1 MLTKGFDHLGRPL
14 PLSLSAD
21 EQGIGD
27 RKRRPRMR
35 LRIARLVPAI
45 GKIGRSLSGRAISLT
60 LTVLKSSMNSS
71 SAAVAASRARG
82 LVSRYLILAR
92 AVISSRVLDVSILVA
107 TATAIGVTI
116 LSMGNPLAL
125 LAEVKSAPQPG
136 ADQSTPIILTSAMLS
151 TADAEALPPTAK
163 GASTHEIAAASEL
176 ACQTQTENSEPS
188 EALFRQFWPS
198 MALSLPCLL
207 LDDFKPSC
215 LQFLQDAF
223 RQVGALI
230 GLDPTRTPPIGV
242 VVSGIRAEGGPDSG
256 FDCIGGI
263 DLHKRLQRVLN
274 QLHG

>member
-35 LRIARLVPAI
+35 LRIARPMPAI

-60 LTVLKSSMNSS
+60 LI
-71 SAAVAASRARG
+71 AGVAASRARG
-82 LVSRYLILAR
+82 LVSRCLIPAR

-125 LAEVKSAPQPG
+125 LAEVKSAPQSG

-274 QLHG
+274 QLQG

>member
-35 LRIARLVPAI
+35 LRIARPMPAI

-71 SAAVAASRARG
+71 SAGVAASRARG

-125 LAEVKSAPQPG
+125 FAEVKSAPQPG
-136 ADQSTPIILTSAMLS
+136 ADQSTPIILTSAIQS
-151 TADAEALPPTAK
+151 PAAPEALSP
-163 GASTHEIAAASEL
+163 THEIAAASVR
-176 ACQTQTENSEPS
+176 ASQTQTEKSEPSSS
-188 EALFRQFWPS
+188 EALFRQFQAWAAEQGAGAKLGRDAQKHRSAARAEIQNTQEPRARSQQQNARVQARPVQDARAERDGPAPS
-198 MALSLPCLL
+198 
-207 LDDFKPSC
+207 
-215 LQFLQDAF
+215 FLQSLNPFACAF
-223 RQVGALI
+223 EKKCNDHV
-230 GLDPTRTPPIGV
+230 
-242 VVSGIRAEGGPDSG
+242 
-256 FDCIGGI
+256 F
-263 DLHKRLQRVLN
+263 
-274 QLHG
+274 

>member
-35 LRIARLVPAI
+35 LRIARAVPAI

-71 SAAVAASRARG
+71 SAGVAASRATG

-125 LAEVKSAPQPG
+125 VAEVKSAQPG
-136 ADQSTPIILTSAMLS
+136 ADQSTPIILTSAIQS
-151 TADAEALPPTAK
+151 PAAPEALSP
-163 GASTHEIAAASEL
+163 THEIAAASVR
-176 ACQTQTENSEPS
+176 ASQTQTEKSEPSSS
-188 EALFRQFWPS
+188 EALFRQFQAWAAEQGAGPKLGRDAQKNRSAARAEIQNTQEPRARIIQQQNARVQARPVQDARAERDGPAPS
-198 MALSLPCLL
+198 
-207 LDDFKPSC
+207 
-215 LQFLQDAF
+215 FLQSLNPFACAF
-223 RQVGALI
+223 EKKCNDHV
-230 GLDPTRTPPIGV
+230 
-242 VVSGIRAEGGPDSG
+242 
-256 FDCIGGI
+256 F
-263 DLHKRLQRVLN
+263 
-274 QLHG
+274 

>member
-71 SAAVAASRARG
+71 SAGVAASRARG

-125 LAEVKSAPQPG
+125 FAEVKSAQPG
-136 ADQSTPIILTSAMLS
+136 ADQSTPIILTSAIQS
-151 TADAEALPPTAK
+151 PAAPEALSP
-163 GASTHEIAAASEL
+163 THEIAAASEL

-188 EALFRQFWPS
+188 SSEALFRQFQAWAAEQDARAKLGRDAQKHRSAARAEIQNTQEPRARIIQQQNARVQARPVQDARAERDGPAPS
-198 MALSLPCLL
+198 
-207 LDDFKPSC
+207 
-215 LQFLQDAF
+215 FLQSLNPFACAF
-223 RQVGALI
+223 EKKCNDHV
-230 GLDPTRTPPIGV
+230 
-242 VVSGIRAEGGPDSG
+242 
-256 FDCIGGI
+256 F
-263 DLHKRLQRVLN
+263 
-274 QLHG
+274 

>member
-14 PLSLSAD
+14 PLSPSAD

-35 LRIARLVPAI
+35 LRIARPMPAI

-60 LTVLKSSMNSS
+60 LI
-71 SAAVAASRARG
+71 AGVAASRARG
-82 LVSRYLILAR
+82 LVSRCLIPAR

-125 LAEVKSAPQPG
+125 LAEVKSAPQSG

-188 EALFRQFWPS
+188 SSEALFRQFQAWAAEQDARAKLGRDAQKHRSAARAEIQNTQEPRAGVRQQNARVQARPVHDARAERDGS
-198 MALSLPCLL
+198 VLS
-207 LDDFKPSC
+207 
-215 LQFLQDAF
+215 FLQGLNPF
-223 RQVGALI
+223 RAG
-230 GLDPTRTPPIGV
+230 PP
-242 VVSGIRAEGGPDSG
+242 
-256 FDCIGGI
+256 
-263 DLHKRLQRVLN
+263 
-274 QLHG
+274 

>member
-14 PLSLSAD
+14 PLPPSAD
-21 EQGIGD
+21 ELGIGD

-35 LRIARLVPAI
+35 LRIARPMPAI
-45 GKIGRSLSGRAISLT
+45 GKIGRSLSGKAIYLT
-60 LTVLKSSMNSS
+60 LI
-71 SAAVAASRARG
+71 AGVAASRARH
-82 LVSRYLILAR
+82 LVSRSLIPAR

-125 LAEVKSAPQPG
+125 LAEVKSAPQSG

-188 EALFRQFWPS
+188 SSEALFRQFQAWAAEQDARAKLGRDAQKHRSAARAEIQNTQEPRAGVRQQNARVQARPVHDARAERDGS
-198 MALSLPCLL
+198 VLS
-207 LDDFKPSC
+207 
-215 LQFLQDAF
+215 FLQGLNPF
-223 RQVGALI
+223 RAG
-230 GLDPTRTPPIGV
+230 PP
-242 VVSGIRAEGGPDSG
+242 
-256 FDCIGGI
+256 
-263 DLHKRLQRVLN
+263 
-274 QLHG
+274 

>member
-71 SAAVAASRARG
+71 SAGVAASRARG

-125 LAEVKSAPQPG
+125 FAEVKSAQPG
-136 ADQSTPIILTSAMLS
+136 ADQSTPIILTSAIQS
-151 TADAEALPPTAK
+151 PAAPEALSP
-163 GASTHEIAAASEL
+163 THEIAAASVR
-176 ACQTQTENSEPS
+176 ASQTQTEKSEPSSS
-188 EALFRQFWPS
+188 EALFRQFQAWAAEQGAGANLDEMRKSTEVPRGQKSRTRRSHEQGSSSSKMRECRPGPYRTHEPS
-198 MALSLPCLL
+198 EMARHH
-207 LDDFKPSC
+207 PSC
-215 LQFLQDAF
+215 KA
-223 RQVGALI
+223 
-230 GLDPTRTPPIGV
+230 
-242 VVSGIRAEGGPDSG
+242 
-256 FDCIGGI
+256 
-263 DLHKRLQRVLN
+263 
-274 QLHG
+274 